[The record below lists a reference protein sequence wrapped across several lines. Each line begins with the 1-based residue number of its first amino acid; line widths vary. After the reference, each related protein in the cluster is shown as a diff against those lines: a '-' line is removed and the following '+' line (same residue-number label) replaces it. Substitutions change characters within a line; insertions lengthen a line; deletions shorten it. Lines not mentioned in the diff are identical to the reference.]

1 MRPSRLLFALAA
13 AAAFACA
20 SSSALALSTS
30 TPSEDELAARAD
42 ALVEELPP
50 VEAYLRERSALL
62 QQAKAGEH
70 GKIRVDEMNRLIV
83 AERTMAKLLRGRE
96 SALELDKNQRV
107 ELFNAQEVFTAV
119 LGGMSG
125 NDLVCERTQR
135 TGSRLKSTTCKTRWM
150 RDQERRAAQDDLT
163 HFGKRTPPPI
173 QDK

>member
-1 MRPSRLLFALAA
+1 MLLAFALA
-13 AAAFACA
+13 CA
-20 SSSALALSTS
+20 SASAPALSTS

-42 ALVEELPP
+42 ALVADLPP

-70 GKIRVDEMNRLIV
+70 GRIRVDEMNRLVV

-119 LGGMSG
+119 LGGTSG
-125 NDLVCERTQR
+125 DDLVCERIQK
-135 TGSRLKSTTCKTRWM
+135 TGSRLKTTICKTRWQ

-163 HFGKRTPPPI
+163 HHGKRIPPPV
-173 QDK
+173 QGQ